1 MAKKYSGTMP
11 ERMYRYFVGY
21 SEPVGAPSFT
31 KFAALCGVTPSEL
44 ASFRKN
50 AKFDAMW
57 RECNEI
63 RRDYLIDNAL
73 SRRLD
78 ASFAKF
84 LLSLEFPEE
93 CADGSELR
101 VTLEVLG
108 DGNEA

>member
-1 MAKKYSGTMP
+1 MAKYSRSMP
-11 ERMYRYFVGY
+11 ERMYRYFIGY
-21 SEPVGAPSFT
+21 QESYGAPSFQ
-31 KFAALCGVTPSEL
+31 KFAALCGITLKEL
-44 ASFRKN
+44 ESFRKN
-50 AKFDAMW
+50 ARFDAMW

-73 SRRLD
+73 SKRLD

-84 LLSLEFPEE
+84 LLSLEYPAE
-93 CADGSELR
+93 CADSSELR